1 MRVLRFDI
9 RLPTGHTEQLTVEHE
24 RALIGSG
31 AHCEIRLPIDQAKVE
46 HAVVE
51 LTPAGLF
58 ARAQSFEPPPT
69 LNGIPFTQSPLPQGA
84 VLGVNQVQIR
94 IEVVDSALAPGASQQ
109 QQKKNSPIVLVALP
123 LLLMACY
130 YLFFMTDPG
139 GDSLG
144 EPGKLTELWGPAVAD
159 CARPGPQA
167 LAFANQQLAIAE
179 GKRERRPFY
188 VQDGVSAVP
197 VYETAAACFRV
208 ANEHHLSSY
217 CGEVAKA
224 LRKELADD
232 YRTHHLRLEHL
243 LKAEDWATAQK
254 EVRILLA
261 FTEGKSGEYVEWL
274 RNLDRNLKLKVG
286 RT

>member
-1 MRVLRFDI
+1 MRLLQFEI
-9 RLPTGHTEQLTVEHE
+9 RLPTGHVEQLTVEHE

-46 HAVVE
+46 HALVE
-51 LTPAGLF
+51 LGPAGIF

-69 LNGIPFTQSPLPQGA
+69 LNGIPFTQSPLPAGA
-84 VLGVNQVQIR
+84 ILGINQVQIR
-94 IEVVDSALAPGASQQ
+94 VEVLDSATAPGTVL
-109 QQKKNSPIVLVALP
+109 QKQNKTSPITYVAFP
-123 LLLMACY
+123 LLLLATY
-130 YLFFMTDPG
+130 YLFFMEDTPNDFVG
-139 GDSLG
+139 QSGT
-144 EPGKLTELWGPAVAD
+144 LTELWGPPVAE
-159 CARPGPQA
+159 CGKPPQQA
-167 LAFANQQLAIAE
+167 IAFANQQLAIAE

-197 VYETAAACFRV
+197 LYETAAACFKL
-208 ANEHHLSSY
+208 ANEHNLASY

-224 LRKELADD
+224 LRKELTDD

-243 LKAEDWATAQK
+243 LKAEDWASAQK
-254 EVRILLA
+254 EVRILLS